1 MTRLIKYEQ
10 LIYFEME
17 PENYGNEI
25 EYIQDVVSRYFPVYK
40 TEVEFDIVS
49 IYIKT
54 SVDDELEDRFD
65 SIRKKLVPE
74 NFIPYLVEENG
85 EYIIKIRKQKERKF
99 RTVKANIVMLLIT
112 IGTTLIA
119 GAWWWSTYA
128 PAGDGMFSLHNL
140 SRGALYFTLPLMT
153 ILGTHEMGHY
163 LMAKRHGIKASLPFF
178 LPMAPPLGTIGA
190 FISIREPI
198 PDKKSLM
205 DVGIAGP
212 IAGFI
217 VAVPVTII
225 GLYLAGTTTPT
236 APLGEQG
243 IRQIF
248 NYPIIMRGM
257 SRLMDVAQIEA
268 MHPTLFAG
276 WVGFLVTGLNLIP
289 ASQLDGGHVVRALFG
304 EKAKYVSYVAFAFF
318 IIMGITLFLG
328 YLVLAFILLFIGG
341 VKHPPPLNDLTKLD
355 KKRIIVGGV
364 AILLLFM
371 TLHPIPVEQEEF
383 SYGFDVRLKE
393 GEEPDRELLLD
404 EYTNYTLV
412 VENQAENVDIEDGI
426 DYEIDIDHSENW
438 TVKLLE
444 EREDGTWFD
453 ADPDL
458 NLEKGEERE
467 YRLRVSP
474 TENITEM
481 ENEIT
486 FEVSSYVTDEV
497 QREKVDM
504 TAYIGYG
511 FEVEYDRLSLV
522 ENKTGEFDFNLN
534 NIGREDTYNI
544 SAEIMRVETE
554 EERELSKENWSI
566 YFEKQDE
573 YNETLNPWVGFSE
586 IYDFTAALRRDG
598 NDLEHELVVVYFE
611 VTIRS
616 EETGEEKTFELL
628 GVQITRPS

>member
-10 LIYFEME
+10 VIYFEME

-49 IYIKT
+49 VYIKT
-54 SVDDELEDRFD
+54 SVDEDLEDRFD
-65 SIRKKLVPE
+65 KVRKKMVPE

-85 EYIIKIRKQKERKF
+85 EYIIKIRKQRERKF
-99 RTVKANIVMLLIT
+99 RTVKANIVMLFIT

-119 GAWWWSTYA
+119 GAWWWASYTG
-128 PAGDGMFSLHNL
+128 GDMFSLHNL

-217 VAVPVTII
+217 VAIPVTII
-225 GLYLAGTTTPT
+225 GLYLAGTTPYG
-236 APLGEQG
+236 APLEVDGL
-243 IRQIF
+243 RQIF
-248 NYPIIMRGM
+248 NYPIIMIGM
-257 SRLMDVAQIEA
+257 SRLMDVAHIDA

-304 EKAKYVSYVAFAFF
+304 EKAKYISYIAFAFF
-318 IIMGITLFLG
+318 VIMGITLFLG

-355 KKRIIVGGV
+355 KKRVIVGGV

-383 SYGFDVRLKE
+383 SYEFDVRLKE
-393 GEEPDRELLLD
+393 GEEPERELLLG
-404 EYTNYTLV
+404 EYTNYSLV
-412 VENQAENVDIEDGI
+412 VENQAENVDIDDGI

-438 TVKLLE
+438 TVELFEKSE
-444 EREDGTWFD
+444 NETWIE
-453 ADPDL
+453 ADHDL
-458 NLEKGEERE
+458 NLEKGDEQE
-467 YRLRVSP
+467 YRLHVSP

-486 FEVSSYVTDEV
+486 FEVSSYIRDEV
-497 QREKVDM
+497 QRKREVM
-504 TAYIGYG
+504 TTSIGYG
-511 FEVEYDRLSLV
+511 FDVEYDRLSFFV
-522 ENKTGEFDFNLN
+522 ENENGEFDFNLT
-534 NIGREDTYNI
+534 NIGKEDNYTI
-544 SAEIMRVETE
+544 IAEIMRVETE
-554 EERELSKENWSI
+554 DERELSKENWSI
-566 YFEKQDE
+566 NLEKEEE
-573 YNETLNPWVGFSE
+573 YDETLEPRLEFSE
-586 IYDFTAALRRDG
+586 VYDFKAVLRRDD
-598 NDLEHELVVVYFE
+598 NDLDQHVVVYFE

-616 EETGEEKTFELL
+616 GETGEEETFELW
-628 GVQITRPS
+628 GVQIIQTS